1 MARSL
6 PDITD
11 RFAKATSQSLGV
23 AAATEALWLTAP
35 PTSAIRQQLKVP
47 QLEALYESVY
57 LRIFSAW
64 ENALEELVVYFMAG
78 YESQSYKPIAANGKL
93 FPTLKSARAALYGSR
108 DFLLWHNPKQVAE
121 RVESVLTGCPVES
134 VVQSSRLEIDRYAAI
149 RHRVAHDSADAKEK
163 FVAAAKAITKSSP
176 ASAGKMLRTADTSE
190 PLNTKKWLIVIRGR
204 LADLVQEMA
213 T

>member
-1 MARSL
+1 MAKSL

-11 RFAKATSQSLGV
+11 RFVKATSQSLEV

-35 PTSAIRQQLKVP
+35 PASEIRQKLKVP

-57 LRIFSAW
+57 LRMFSAW

-78 YESQSYKPIAANGKL
+78 YESQSYKPVAASGKL
-93 FPTLKSARAALYGSR
+93 FPTVKSARAALYGSR
-108 DFLLWHNPKQVAE
+108 DFLLWHNPRQVAE
-121 RVESVLTGCPVES
+121 RVENVLAGCPVES
-134 VVQSSRLEIDRYAAI
+134 VVKSSKLEIGRYAAI

-163 FVAAAKAITKSSP
+163 FAAAAKAITKSSP
-176 ASAGKMLRTADTSE
+176 ASAGRMLRAADASE

-204 LADLVQEMA
+204 LSGLVQEMA